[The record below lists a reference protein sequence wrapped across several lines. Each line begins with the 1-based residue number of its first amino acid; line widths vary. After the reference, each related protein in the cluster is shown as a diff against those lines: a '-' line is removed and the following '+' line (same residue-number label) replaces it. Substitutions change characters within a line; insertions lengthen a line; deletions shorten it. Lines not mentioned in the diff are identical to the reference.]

1 MNTLLKRTKDFIF
14 TQQSSIISSTMILS
28 GMIFLSAI
36 AGFIRYR
43 ILVAYFNTEN
53 LDIYF
58 AAFRIPDLV
67 FEIMINGAL
76 STTFIPFFIEYQKKG
91 KEQNKIISSII
102 NVVSLTLFGFILI
115 LQLFLAPLITI
126 ITPGFS
132 PDKIQEIV
140 SYSRLLLLGQ
150 LPFLVLGNFLTGISQ
165 ARRTFWLPALA
176 PIVYN
181 VSVILFTL
189 LFAPRLH
196 LYAPIT
202 GVIVGAFLFFCIQLP
217 VIVLQQFKYSL
228 VIGHLNVAWRFFKTA
243 VPRILTIIVAQIEAT
258 IDLSLATFLGSGA
271 YTVFYFAQ
279 HLQLLPISIIGI
291 AYGQASLP
299 YLTDM
304 YQDKKYTEFKNVI
317 VDSLLNILFLTIP
330 AATFFILG
338 RTAIVR
344 LFFGGDKFDW
354 DATVLTAITL
364 SYFALSMPLHS
375 IYYFLTRC
383 FYAVFDTRTPFYI
396 SVAAIITNAALSAL
410 FTLVFKLP
418 VWSLAMAFSI
428 AMSLNVLVL
437 LAMLYKRIG
446 GFDIWLLLK
455 EISKILISAFNTS
468 VMTYFLMRLLDGLIF
483 DTNRTLNVFLLIFI
497 GFLFYSGMYIFLSW
511 LFGIREMYIITRMV
525 LKAREYQKKIVEV
538 YKGVE

>member
-1 MNTLLKRTKDFIF
+1 MNTLLKKTKTFIF

-43 ILVAYFNTEN
+43 ILVAYFTTEN
-53 LDIYF
+53 LDTYF

-76 STTFIPFFIEYQKKG
+76 STTFIPFFIEYQKKS
-91 KEQNKIISSII
+91 KEQSNIISSII
-102 NVVSLTLFGFILI
+102 NVVSLVLFAFIL
-115 LQLFLAPLITI
+115 LLLLFLRPIISI
-126 ITPGFS
+126 ITPGF
-132 PDKIQEIV
+132 DATKTQEIV
-140 SYSRLLLLGQ
+140 NYSRLLLLGQ

-181 VSVILFTL
+181 ISVIVFTL
-189 LFAPRLH
+189 FFAPKLH
-196 LYAPIT
+196 LYAPIM
-202 GVIVGAFLFFCIQLP
+202 GVIVGAFLFFVIQLP
-217 VIVLQQFKYSL
+217 VVILQQFKYQF
-228 VIGHLNVAWRFFKTA
+228 VIGHFKIAWRFFKTA
-243 VPRILTIIVAQIEAT
+243 APRILTIIVAQIEAT
-258 IDLSLATFLGSGA
+258 IDLTLATFLGSGA

-304 YQDKKYTEFKNVI
+304 YQEKKYTEFKNVI
-317 VDSLLNILFLTIP
+317 VDSLLNIFFLTIP

-354 DATVLTAITL
+354 DATVLTAVTL

-375 IYYFLTRC
+375 VYYFLTRC
-383 FYAVFDTRTPFYI
+383 FYAIFDTRTPFYI
-396 SVAAIITNAALSAL
+396 SVAAIVTNASLSAL
-410 FTLVFKLP
+410 FTLYFKLP
-418 VWSLAMAFSI
+418 VWSLALAFSI
-428 AMSLNVLVL
+428 AMSLHVLFL
-437 LAMLYKRIG
+437 IGLLYKKLG
-446 GFDIWLLLK
+446 GFDMRLLLF
-455 EISKILISAFNTS
+455 ETTKIIISAFNTS
-468 VMTYFLMRLLDGLIF
+468 VLTYFLMRLLDGLIF
-483 DTNRTLNVFLLIFI
+483 DTNRTLNVFLLLLI
-497 GFLFYSGMYIFLSW
+497 GFIFYAMMYIFLSW
-511 LFGIREMYIITRMV
+511 LFGVREMYIITRMV
-525 LKAREYQKKIVEV
+525 LKAKEYQRKILEV